1 MQFPYE
7 LWIGWRYVRAKR
19 KTLNGNRF
27 ISFISGL
34 SAAGIALGVA
44 ALIIVIS
51 VMNGFQ
57 REVRDRM
64 LSVIPHVEV
73 FSADGPIDD
82 WRAVA
87 AKTAGVAGV
96 KGVAPTVT
104 GQAMV
109 TRADVLKGVM
119 VRGVLPE
126 DEGKVSDL
134 PGQMRRGSL
143 NELKPGGFGVVV
155 GRNLANSLG
164 LQMGD
169 KVTVMP
175 PTGTATPAG
184 LFVGAKAFTLVGV
197 FDSGSYE
204 YDSGMVIMHV
214 SDAALLFRTG
224 GVTGLR
230 VKTTDMN
237 NAPEFAQ
244 RIGKVL
250 APNLEARD
258 WSRENAVWF
267 GAVQVE
273 RRMMF
278 LILTLIV
285 AVAAF
290 NLVSMLVMTVTDKRS
305 DIAIL
310 RTLGA
315 QPNSVQKIF
324 VVQGAMI
331 GWLGTMIGLFFGLL
345 IAFNVGT
352 IVKTLERTFGFKAL
366 PESLYLISYMP
377 SEVRFADV
385 LTIAIT
391 SLIFSF
397 LATLYPSRTA
407 AKIAPAA
414 ALRYE

>member
-1 MQFPYE
+1 MQLPYE

-19 KTLNGNRF
+19 KTVNGNRF

-57 REVRDRM
+57 RDVRDRM
-64 LSVIPHVEV
+64 LSVISHIEV
-73 FSADGPIDD
+73 VSPDNALPD
-82 WRAVA
+82 WQAL
-87 AKTAGVAGV
+87 AKTTKSVPGVI
-96 KGVAPTVT
+96 GVAPTVT

-109 TRADVLKGVM
+109 SRYDVLKGV
-119 VRGVLPE
+119 VVKGISPTLE
-126 DEGKVSDL
+126 AEVSDL
-134 PGQMRRGSL
+134 PAQMRVGSL
-143 NELKPGGFGVVV
+143 ADLKPSEFGIIV
-155 GRNLANSLG
+155 GRNLASALG
-164 LQMGD
+164 LGLGD

-204 YDSGMVIMHV
+204 YDSGMVLMHV
-214 SDAALLFRTG
+214 DDAALLYRSG

-230 VKTTDMN
+230 VKTNDMHK
-237 NAPEFAQ
+237 APELAQ
-244 RIGKVL
+244 DITKVL
-250 APNLEARD
+250 PSTVSVRD

-285 AVAAF
+285 AVASF
-290 NLVSMLVMTVTDKRS
+290 NLVSMLVMTVTDKRA

-315 QPNSVQKIF
+315 QPGSIQKIF
-324 VVQGAMI
+324 VVQGALI
-331 GWLGTMIGLFFGLL
+331 GWLGTLLGLVVGLL
-345 IAFNVGT
+345 IAFNVGS
-352 IVKTLERTFGFKAL
+352 IVTGLENFFGFKAL
-366 PESLYLISYMP
+366 PESLYLISRMP
-377 SEVRFADV
+377 SQVRFYDV
-385 LTIAIT
+385 ATIAVL
-391 SLIFSF
+391 SLVFSF
-397 LATLYPSRTA
+397 LATLYPSYTA
-407 AKIAPAA
+407 AKIAPAQ

>member
-1 MQFPYE
+1 MQVPYE

-19 KTLNGNRF
+19 KNLSGNRF

-44 ALIIVIS
+44 ALIVVIS

-64 LSVIPHVEV
+64 LSVIPHIEV
-73 FSADGPIDD
+73 VSNGAPLDD
-82 WRAVA
+82 WRSLAAGLAAVP
-87 AKTAGVAGV
+87 GVI
-96 KGVAPTVT
+96 GVAPTVT

-109 TRADVLKGVM
+109 SRDETLKGVI

-126 DEGKVSDL
+126 DEAKVSDL
-134 PGQMRRGSL
+134 PAQMRRGGLSDL
-143 NELKPGGFGVVV
+143 TAGAFGVVV
-155 GRNLANSLG
+155 GRNLASALG
-164 LQMGD
+164 LQLGD
-169 KVTVMP
+169 KITVMP

-184 LFVGAKAFTLVGV
+184 LFIGAKAFTLVGV

-204 YDSGMVIMHV
+204 YDSGLVLIHV
-214 SDAALLFRTG
+214 EDAALLFRTG

-230 VKTTDMN
+230 VKTDDMN
-237 NAPEFAQ
+237 NAPKLATSIAQ
-244 RIGKVL
+244 KLPPDVS
-250 APNLEARD
+250 ARD

-267 GAVQVE
+267 AAVQVE

-290 NLVSMLVMTVTDKRS
+290 NLVSMLVMTVTDKRA

-315 QPNSVQKIF
+315 QPGSIQTIF
-324 VVQGAMI
+324 VVQGALI
-331 GWLGTMIGLFFGLL
+331 GWMGTIFGVIIGLIL
-345 IAFNVGT
+345 AFNAGA
-352 IVKTLERTFGFKAL
+352 IVAGLESLFGFQAL
-366 PESLYLISYMP
+366 PESLYLINRMP
-377 SEVRFADV
+377 SQVRWSDV
-385 LTIAIT
+385 TTIAIT
-391 SLIFSF
+391 ALVFSF
-397 LATLYPSRTA
+397 LATLYPSRSA
-407 AKIAPAA
+407 AKIAPAQ

>member
-34 SAAGIALGVA
+34 SAAGIALGVS

-57 REVRDRM
+57 HEVRDRM

-73 FSADGPIDD
+73 FSADGPIAD

-87 AKTAGVAGV
+87 ATTASVPGI

-109 TRADVLKGVM
+109 TRDDVLKGVV

-134 PGQMRRGSL
+134 PAQMRRGSL
-143 NELKPGGFGVVV
+143 SELKAGGFGIVV
-155 GRNLANSLG
+155 GRNLANALG
-164 LQMGD
+164 LQLGD

-184 LFVGAKAFTLVGV
+184 LFVGAKAFSLVGI

-204 YDSGMVIMHV
+204 YDSGMVLMHV
-214 SDAALLFRTG
+214 NDAALLFRTG
-224 GVTGLR
+224 GITGLR
-230 VKTTDMN
+230 VKTADMN
-237 NAPEFAQ
+237 QAPEFAD
-244 RIGKVL
+244 RISKVL
-250 APNLEARD
+250 PPNLVARD

-267 GAVQVE
+267 AAVQVE

-290 NLVSMLVMTVTDKRS
+290 NLVSMLVMTVTDKRA

-315 QPNSVQKIF
+315 QPSSVQKIF
-324 VVQGAMI
+324 VVQGALI
-331 GWLGTMIGLFFGLL
+331 GWLGTIIGVVIGL
-345 IAFNVGT
+345 IVAFNVGA
-352 IVKTLERTFGFKAL
+352 IVKGLEVVFGFKAL
-366 PESLYLISYMP
+366 PESLYLINYMP
-377 SEVRFADV
+377 SQVRFSDV
-385 LTIAIT
+385 VTIAIL

-397 LATLYPSRTA
+397 LATLYPSHTA
-407 AKIAPAA
+407 AKIAPAQ

>member
-1 MQFPYE
+1 MQLPYE

-19 KTLNGNRF
+19 KTLNSNPF

-34 SAAGIALGVA
+34 SAAGIGLGVA

-73 FSADGPIDD
+73 FSTDGAIAD

-87 AKTAGVAGV
+87 AKTSTVKGVI
-96 KGVAPTVT
+96 GVAPTVT

-109 TRADVLKGVM
+109 SRDEVLKGVM
-119 VRGVLPE
+119 VRGVLPS
-126 DEGKVSDL
+126 DEGRVSDL
-134 PGQMRRGSL
+134 PAQMRRGSL
-143 NELKPGGFGVVV
+143 DELKPGGFGVVV
-155 GRNLANSLG
+155 GRNLANALG
-164 LQMGD
+164 VQIGD
-169 KVTVMP
+169 KMTVLP

-204 YDSGMVIMHV
+204 YDSGMVLMHV
-214 SDAALLFRTG
+214 DDAALLFRTG

-230 VKTTDMN
+230 VKTNDMN
-237 NAPEFAQ
+237 QAPEYAQ
-244 RIGKVL
+244 DISRFL
-250 APNLEARD
+250 PANLSARD

-267 GAVQVE
+267 AAVQVE

-278 LILTLIV
+278 IILTLIV

-290 NLVSMLVMTVTDKRS
+290 NLVSMLVMTVTDKRA

-315 QPNSVQKIF
+315 QPGSIQKIF
-324 VVQGAMI
+324 VVQGAFI
-331 GWLGTMIGLFFGLL
+331 GWMGTMLGLIFGL
-345 IAFNVGT
+345 IVAFNAGS
-352 IVKTLERTFGFKAL
+352 IVAGIEKLFGFQAL
-366 PESLYLISYMP
+366 PESLYLINRMP
-377 SEVRFADV
+377 SQVRWMDV
-385 LTIAIT
+385 FTIAIT
-391 SLIFSF
+391 SLFFSF
-397 LATLYPSRTA
+397 LATLYPSRSA
-407 AKIAPAA
+407 SKVAPAA